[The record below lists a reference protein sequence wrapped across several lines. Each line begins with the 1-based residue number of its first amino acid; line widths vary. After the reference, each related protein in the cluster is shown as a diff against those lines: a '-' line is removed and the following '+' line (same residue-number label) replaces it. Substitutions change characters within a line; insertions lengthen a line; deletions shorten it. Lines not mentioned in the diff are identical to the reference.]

1 MTRRK
6 AAAADAASD
15 VAAAVV
21 LCTGRVAGVT
31 YSAGCVIEGIP
42 MDVAEAHTNV
52 LNLSSDAVA
61 LAKERGAAV
70 VQFAG

>member
-6 AAAADAASD
+6 ATAAEAASD
-15 VAAAVV
+15 LTAALV

-31 YSAGCVIEGIP
+31 YGAGCVIEGIP
-42 MDVAEAHTNV
+42 IDVAEAHTNV
-52 LNLSSDAVA
+52 LNLSPDAVTF
-61 LAKERGAAV
+61 AKDRGAAV